1 MLENETNELNKI
13 LKNLMNNLIKAK
25 FLFKEKMNLLVTKY
39 EPLSVTQHGIVPRLS
54 NVALSKVDDNR
65 KKFAKTI

>member
-1 MLENETNELNKI
+1 
-13 LKNLMNNLIKAK
+13 MNNLVKAK
-25 FLFKEKMNLLVTKY
+25 FLFKERNELVSDKDY

-65 KKFAKTI
+65 KKFAKMILF